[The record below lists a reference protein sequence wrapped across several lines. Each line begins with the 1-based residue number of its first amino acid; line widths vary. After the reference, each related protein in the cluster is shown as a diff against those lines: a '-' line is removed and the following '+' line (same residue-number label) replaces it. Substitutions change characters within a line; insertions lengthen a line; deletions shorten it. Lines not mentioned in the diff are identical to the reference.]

1 MINREIYDEVA
12 CKFSQHYGRP
22 HSVAAYAP
30 GRVEVL
36 GNHTDYNEGFVLS
49 AAINFGTFFLA
60 APSNDTTC
68 WLVAGDIMEE
78 ATFDATSPTPS
89 VDNVWSNYVKGVF
102 AKLSEHGGIKSGF
115 LGMFLGNIPLGAG
128 LSSSA
133 ALEMASGLALC
144 SLYNIELE
152 KIELAKIGQAAEHE
166 YVGAKCGLL
175 DQISSLF
182 GKENELVMSDF
193 RSLQVQNIPLP
204 PSSRSLAESGLRRTR
219 GKDALG
225 AAASAKAACFLMC
238 NTSVKHSLVDSEYN
252 ERRERCEA
260 AADFFSSVLDHP
272 VSALRDVSWEELEHH
287 SSRMDPVTARRA
299 AHVIGEN
306 TRVLKGKSLLIDG
319 KLKEF
324 GKLMFESHK
333 SSEKN
338 FENSCRELDFLVDTS
353 RNIPEV
359 LGARLSGGGFGGS
372 AVVLVHPHD
381 VEAVNK
387 VLATSYEKEF
397 GYPCDIRVV
406 TPSSAAQVIS

>member
-1 MINREIYDEVA
+1 MDMIYMFMEIYDEVV
-12 CKFSQHYGRP
+12 CKFSDHYGRP

-30 GRVEVL
+30 GRIEVL

-49 AAINFGTFFLA
+49 AAINLGTFFLA
-60 APSNDTTC
+60 APSDDTTC
-68 WLVAGDIMEE
+68 RLMAADIMEE
-78 ATFDATSPTPS
+78 VAFDISSLSPCPVYPECGRRERS
-89 VDNVWSNYVKGVF
+89 RRASPDSIWSNYVKGVF
-102 AKLSEHGGIKSGF
+102 AKLCERAQIKSGF

-144 SLYNIELE
+144 SLYNVELE
-152 KIELAKIGQAAEHE
+152 RIELAKIGQAAEHE
-166 YVGAKCGLL
+166 YAGVKCGLL

-193 RSLQVQNIPLP
+193 RSLQVQNIPL
-204 PSSRSLAESGLRRTR
+204 
-219 GKDALG
+219 GKD
-225 AAASAKAACFLMC
+225 ACFLMC
-238 NTSVKHSLVDSEYN
+238 NTNVKHSLVDSEYN

-260 AADFFSSVLDHP
+260 AAEFFSSVLDHP
-272 VSALRDVSWEELEHH
+272 VSALRDVSWEEWEHH
-287 SSRMDPVTARRA
+287 SLRMDPVTARRA

-306 TRVLKGKSLLIDG
+306 TRVLKGKSLLIEG
-319 KLKEF
+319 KLKDF

-372 AVVLVHPHD
+372 AVVLVHPRD

-387 VLATSYEKEF
+387 TLANSYEKEF
-397 GYPCDIRVV
+397 GCPCDIRAV